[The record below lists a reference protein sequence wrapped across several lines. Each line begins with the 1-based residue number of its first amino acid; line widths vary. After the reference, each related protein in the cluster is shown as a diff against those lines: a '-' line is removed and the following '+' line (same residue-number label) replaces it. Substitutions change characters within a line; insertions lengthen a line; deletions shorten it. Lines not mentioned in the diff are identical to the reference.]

1 MSLQPR
7 FLLYSILL
15 ACLLAGCVTPPRS
28 EFSTFAQAGSGYAVA
43 VDRLLLAAGTAQVD
57 SSSWSM
63 VAEKEDTGMDEASYN
78 KVNQEDLARLHEIER
93 LRLHAQLLGQYFGML
108 EALATS
114 DSPQKTKDAI
124 EGIIKDLKDLKLK
137 PPQGAEALPVLGELA
152 ADLAIRKALYEE
164 LKKRKET
171 IRAEL
176 FIQEQLVKELRNQ
189 ITGALNR
196 QKQMQEYTLVVKP
209 IVGKEPLTSPEK
221 WVSTRQKVVYMAVT
235 VEELGKASQ
244 SATKLREAFEGLIS
258 GEVTIGRLN
267 ALISDIEG
275 LLAIAKT
282 IKP

>member
-1 MSLQPR
+1 MSLHRR
-7 FLLYSILL
+7 FLICAIFIASVV
-15 ACLLAGCVTPPRS
+15 AGCATPRS
-28 EFSTFAQAGSGYAVA
+28 EFSTFAKAGGAYAVA

-63 VAEKEDTGMDEASYN
+63 VAGKEDTGMNEGSYS
-78 KVNQEDLARLHEIER
+78 KINQADLDRLNQIER

-124 EGIIKDLKDLKLK
+124 EGIITSLQGLNMGL
-137 PPQGAEALPVLGELA
+137 PQGVEALQALGELA

-176 FIQEQLVKELRNQ
+176 FIQEKLLKILKDQ
-189 ITGALNR
+189 ITHALKNL
-196 QKQMQEYTLVVKP
+196 KQNQEYTLVKKP
-209 IVGKEPLTSPEK
+209 LFGTEPLTNPEK
-221 WVSTRQKVVYMAVT
+221 WVSTRQRVVYMTVT
-235 VEELGKASQ
+235 VEELSKASRA
-244 SATKLREAFEGLIS
+244 ATKLREAFEGVIS

-275 LLAIAKT
+275 LLAIAKA